1 MRTEKQIND
10 AIILI
15 ETQRSINKKKIDLN
29 DDPLISESLYE
40 DMVLLNDR
48 LLAKAQTLR
57 WVLEKTNVDLS
68 DEKIE
73 I

>member
-1 MRTEKQIND
+1 MEKQEFNYNG
-10 AIILI
+10 AHLI
-15 ETQRSINKKKIDLN
+15 TE
-29 DDPLISESLYE
+29 ESLYQ